1 MLELSKQYLDN
12 VVTFL
17 QITKMQD
24 DNLILKPLQMQ
35 HDTLCDIHSLTV
47 LFYIIQISLKQS
59 SLNVVQKPQQ
69 T

>member
-24 DNLILKPLQMQ
+24 DKLILKPLQMQ
-35 HDTLCDIHSLTV
+35 HDTLCDIHSL
-47 LFYIIQISLKQS
+47 
-59 SLNVVQKPQQ
+59 NVVQKPQQ
-69 T
+69 TW

>member
-1 MLELSKQYLDN
+1 MLYICKRVLELSKQYLDN

-24 DNLILKPLQMQ
+24 DKLILKPLQMQ
-35 HDTLCDIHSLTV
+35 HDTLFDIH
-47 LFYIIQISLKQS
+47 
-59 SLNVVQKPQQ
+59 SLNVVQNPQQ

>member
-1 MLELSKQYLDN
+1 MLYICKRVLELSKQYLDN

-24 DNLILKPLQMQ
+24 DKLILKPLQMQ
-35 HDTLCDIHSLTV
+35 HDTLFDIH
-47 LFYIIQISLKQS
+47 

>member
-17 QITKMQD
+17 QVTKTQND
-24 DNLILKPLQMQ
+24 KLILKPLKMQ
-35 HDTLCDIHSLTV
+35 HDTLFDIH
-47 LFYIIQISLKQS
+47 

-69 T
+69 TW

>member
-1 MLELSKQYLDN
+1 MLYICKRVLELSKQYFDD

-24 DNLILKPLQMQ
+24 DKLILKPLQMQ
-35 HDTLCDIHSLTV
+35 HDTLCNIH
-47 LFYIIQISLKQS
+47 